1 MNQTNQAVQTW
12 PTPGSIVAIN
22 CGSFTHYAL
31 VSDTLGY
38 DGFPK
43 LIGAS
48 NRTSTVREESWT
60 NIIAGQAYKVIDNP
74 GHLSVYQVLSRARS
88 AIDKWKYSVLDNNCE
103 HFVNWA
109 SGLPKKS
116 KQVASAIGWAAT
128 LATLTYVLS
137 EDNRT
142 LKTLLALGVGVAIGL
157 QAAQ

>member
-48 NRTSTVREESWT
+48 NRTRTVREESWT

-109 SGLPKKS
+109 SGLPKSS
-116 KQVASAIGWAAT
+116 KQVAAGAGCGIALGGLAYAMSKNNRGWKSLVAAAIGA
-128 LATLTYVLS
+128 Y
-137 EDNRT
+137 
-142 LKTLLALGVGVAIGL
+142 LGV
-157 QAAQ
+157 QAVK